1 MNVLILGSGGREHAL
16 AWKIKQSPNCE
27 NLFIGPGNG
36 GTGEVG
42 QNIQLNPEDSNE
54 VTDAVLANNIDLVV
68 VGPEAPLVV
77 GLVDKL
83 KADDRLKDLLIVGPE
98 QAGAQLEGSKE
109 FAKDFM
115 YRYGIPT
122 AKAKVFDESNIE
134 EGYAFLEN
142 NEPPYVLKA
151 DGLAA
156 GKGVLITSDLEEAK
170 ENLRE
175 LIVEK
180 KFGEASARVLVE
192 QFLDG
197 IELSVFVLTDGKDY
211 LLLPEAKDYK
221 RIGEG
226 DTGPNTGGMGAISP
240 VSFAKPHFMEKIETR
255 IIRPTIAGL
264 EEDGIPFCGF
274 IFFGLINVKNDP
286 YVIEY
291 NVRMGDPE
299 TEAVLPRVK
308 SDLLEHLVATAKG
321 ELDDQKLEVVPYSSV
336 TVMMVSEGYPG
347 AYEKGRKIT
356 MDANL
361 KGVIPFHA
369 GTKLQ
374 DGELLTNGGRVITLT
389 ALGKNMLEAMTKCY
403 DATNFVKW
411 EGKNLRKDIG
421 QDLKEY
427 G

>member
-1 MNVLILGSGGREHAL
+1 MNILILGSGGREHAL
-16 AWKIKQSPNCE
+16 AWKIKQSPKCD
-27 NLFIGPGNG
+27 NLFVAPGNG
-36 GTGEVG
+36 GTEEVG
-42 QNIQLNPEDSNE
+42 QNIQLNPEDSQE
-54 VTDAVLANNIDLVV
+54 VAEAVLAHEINLLV
-68 VGPEAPLVV
+68 VGPEAPLVK
-77 GLVDKL
+77 GLVNDL
-83 KADDRLKDLLIVGPE
+83 KSDDRLKELLIVGPGQE
-98 QAGAQLEGSKE
+98 GAQLEGSKE
-109 FAKDFM
+109 FAKEFM
-115 YRYGIPT
+115 YRHGIPT
-122 AKAKVFDESNIE
+122 AKAKVFDESTIE

-142 NEPPYVLKA
+142 NDPPYVLKA

-156 GKGVLITSDLEEAK
+156 GKGVLITSDVEEAK
-170 ENLRE
+170 TSLRE

-197 IELSVFVLTDGKDY
+197 IELSVFVLTDGKDF

-240 VSFAKPHFMEKIETR
+240 VSFASSNFMDKIESR

-264 EEDGIPFCGF
+264 EEDGIPFTGF

-299 TEAVLPRVK
+299 TEAVLPRIK
-308 SDLLEHLVATAKG
+308 SDLLEHLLATAKG
-321 ELDDQKLEVVPYSSV
+321 ELTDQTLEVVPYSSV

-356 MDANL
+356 IENQL

-374 DGELLTNGGRVITLT
+374 AGDLLTNGGRVIALT

-403 DATNFVKW
+403 DATKYVKW
-411 EGKNLRKDIG
+411 DGKHLRKDIG

>member
-1 MNVLILGSGGREHAL
+1 MNILVLGSGGREHAL
-16 AWKIKQSPNCE
+16 AWKIKQSPKCD
-27 NLFIGPGNG
+27 NLFIAPGNG

-42 QNIQLNPEDSNE
+42 QNIQLNPENSQE
-54 VTDAVLANNIDLVV
+54 VAEAVLTNQIDLLV
-68 VGPEAPLVV
+68 VGPEAPLVQ
-77 GLVDKL
+77 GLVNDL
-83 KADDRLKDLLIVGPE
+83 KADERLTDLLIVGPE
-98 QAGAQLEGSKE
+98 KEGAQLEGSKE
-109 FAKDFM
+109 FAKEFM

-134 EGYAFLEN
+134 EGYAFLEE
-142 NEPPYVLKA
+142 NEAPYVLKA

-170 ENLRE
+170 DNLRE

-192 QFLDG
+192 QFLEG

-299 TEAVLPRVK
+299 TEAVLPRIK
-308 SDLLEHLVATAKG
+308 SDLLEHLIATARG
-321 ELDDQKLEVVPYSSV
+321 ELADQKLEAIPYSAV
-336 TVMMVSEGYPG
+336 TVVMVSEGYPG
-347 AYEKGRKIT
+347 PYEKGRKIT
-356 MDANL
+356 MDPNL

-374 DGELLTNGGRVITLT
+374 DGDLFTNGGRVATMT
-389 ALGKNMLEAMTKCY
+389 ALGKNMLEAITKCY
-403 DATNFVKW
+403 AAIKFVNW
-411 EGKNLRKDIG
+411 EGKHVRKDIG
-421 QDLKEY
+421 DDLKEF